1 MNFVVYGAGAV
12 GSVLGGMLSLQRADV
27 LLIARKPLVDVVLG
41 DGLRLKSATGEHVA
55 HPRAAVSLARADVGE
70 QACVLLAVKAHDVSS
85 AVESLTAA
93 IAPDT
98 PVVCLQ
104 NGVAAEEVAARHFS
118 RVYGGVVRMTCSMV
132 KPGHASFRSLGRVV
146 VGLHPS
152 GPDDVARSLAKTLA
166 ETGFDAVASR
176 SIASD
181 KWLKVALNT
190 RSAFHAV
197 IDARD
202 HDANEFY
209 ELNVAILEETRRVL
223 KAAKLRAA
231 SCDGKDPS
239 IEEMIAELRRPRA
252 RRVEHGVKVHNSLWQ
267 DLYLKRPRIES
278 EFIHGPLIALGK
290 SHRVATPYNQAAVD
304 VARRCH
310 QDGAGPEKLRLAD
323 VMAVVDRYRT
333 A

>member
-1 MNFVVYGAGAV
+1 
-12 GSVLGGMLSLQRADV
+12 V
-27 LLIARKPLVDVVLG
+27 LLIARKPLVDAVLG
-41 DGLRLKSATGEHVA
+41 DGLRLKSATAEHVA

-70 QACVLLAVKAHDVSS
+70 QACVLLAVKAHDVPG

-93 IAPDT
+93 VASDT

-104 NGVAAEEVAARHFS
+104 NGVAAEEVAARRFT

-152 GPDDVARSLAKTLA
+152 GPDPVARSLAKALA
-166 ETGFDAVASR
+166 EAGFDAIASR
-176 SIASD
+176 SIAPD
-181 KWLKVALNT
+181 KWLKVAVNT
-190 RSAFHAV
+190 QSAFHTV

-202 HDANEFY
+202 HDANEFS

-239 IEEMIAELRRPRA
+239 IEEMIAELRRPKA

-267 DLYLKRPRIES
+267 DLYLKRARIES

-290 SHRVATPYNQAAVD
+290 SHRVATPYNHAALD

-310 QDGAGPEKLRLAD
+310 QDGAGPERLRLAD
-323 VMAVVDRYRT
+323 VLTVVDRYRI